1 MRTVHQSRDAAK
13 APSSERAYVLRLSF
27 PAIMENLMGTLM
39 QITNMMMVGG
49 LGATATATVAVNSA
63 PTWVINSLVTV
74 VGVGSTAL
82 IAKATGAR
90 RQKEAEAICKQTFL
104 LGLFLGIALTIL
116 TYLLA
121 PMIPIWMH
129 AEPSLHEEAVA
140 YMRILSAG
148 FIPYYTGISMAAAL
162 RGAGDM
168 STPMKISTAASII
181 NVVLGFFLIYPTR
194 QITISSV
201 TFPIIGAGLGVEG
214 AAIATAITTTLSGI
228 WTLVAVMSQK
238 SRLRFYPVK
247 LRPDLS
253 LLRPMLKIGT
263 PAALERL
270 SISLGQVLFIG
281 MVSALGT
288 VQLAAH
294 HLVVTIE
301 SLSYMPGYGFA
312 AAASTLVGQSLG
324 AGDPRTARS
333 RGGLSIRLCI
343 ITMSA
348 IGLVLFFLAPWWL
361 SLFTPDPQV
370 RLTGVSILRICVLE
384 QPATA
389 LFLVSAGA
397 LRGAGDTKAPFLIAL
412 ASMTLRLVL
421 TYIFIHHMNMGI
433 QGAWWAMVADLWARG
448 ILTGL
453 RFRTGRWLHASEII
467 TSSI

>member
-1 MRTVHQSRDAAK
+1 MRTVQQSPDAA
-13 APSSERAYVLRLSF
+13 ASPASERAYVLRLSF

-39 QITNMMMVGG
+39 QITNMIMVGG
-49 LGATATATVAVNSA
+49 LGAFATATVAVNSA
-63 PTWVINSLVTV
+63 PTWVINSLMTV

-90 RQKEAEAICKQTFL
+90 NQKQAEAICRQTFL
-104 LGLFLGIALTIL
+104 LGLLLGIFITIL
-116 TYLLA
+116 TYLIA
-121 PMIPIWMH
+121 PMIPLWMH
-129 AEPSLHEEAVA
+129 AEPALHKDAVT
-140 YMRILSAG
+140 YMRILCAG

-168 STPMKISTAASII
+168 KTPMKISTAASIL

-194 QITISSV
+194 QITLSSV
-201 TFPIIGAGLGVEG
+201 SFPILGAGMGVAG
-214 AAIATAITTTLSGI
+214 AATATAITTTLSGI
-228 WTLVAVMSQK
+228 WTLAAVLSRK
-238 SRLRFYPVK
+238 SRLRFSPSK
-247 LRPDLS
+247 LRPDPSVLRP
-253 LLRPMLKIGT
+253 LLRIGT

-324 AGDPRTARS
+324 AGDSRMARS

-348 IGLVLFFLAPWWL
+348 IGLVLFLLAPWWL

-370 RLTGVSILRICVLE
+370 RLTGVGILRICVLE

-412 ASMTLRLVL
+412 VSMLLRLAL
-421 TYIFIHHMNMGI
+421 TYLFIQHMNMGI
-433 QGAWWAMVADLWARG
+433 QGAWWAMVADLWVRG
-448 ILTGL
+448 ILTSM
-453 RFRTGRWLHASEII
+453 RFRTGRWLGASEII
-467 TSSI
+467 NSSL